1 MVNREVTIGWGK
13 YLFLRAMVKKKLTR
27 EPGPKYLLA
36 LLIVVVIGF
45 FGWWWFTG
53 NQPDFEHYE
62 DFGIEIPTNFQIHGI
77 DVSKYQT
84 RINWEAV
91 QEMRAGDV
99 KIGFAFIKATEG
111 LGNMD
116 QQFRRNW
123 QKTRELGLPRGAYHF
138 FIAPK
143 SGADQA
149 ENFIRRVNLEKG
161 DLPPV
166 LDVEQTYGV
175 SSAKLRIEVKR
186 FLDRVES
193 HYGVKPIIYTN
204 VDFYNRH
211 LKDEFDSYPLWVAH
225 YLRKDRPRIARN
237 WAFWQYSETGR
248 VNGIRGL
255 VDFNVFN
262 GDSTDFRDL
271 LLER

>member
-1 MVNREVTIGWGK
+1 M
-13 YLFLRAMVKKKLTR
+13 AKKKKGQ
-27 EPGPKYLLA
+27 ESGPKYLLA
-36 LLIVVVIGF
+36 VLVLVLVGF
-45 FGWWWFTG
+45 LAWWWFATSE
-53 NQPDFEHYE
+53 PDFEHYE

-77 DVSKYQT
+77 DVSKYQQ

-91 QEMRAGDV
+91 KAMRAEDV
-99 KIGFAFIKATEG
+99 KIGFVFIKATEG

-123 QKTRELGLPRGAYHF
+123 KHAKEAGLPRGAYHF

-143 SGADQA
+143 SGAEQA
-149 ENFIRRVNLEKG
+149 ENFIRRVELEKG

-175 SSAKLRIEVKR
+175 SNARLRAEVKA
-186 FLDRVES
+186 FLDRLEA

-225 YLRKDRPRIARN
+225 YLKKDRPRIARN

-248 VNGIRGL
+248 VSGIRGK

-271 LLER
+271 LIE

>member
-1 MVNREVTIGWGK
+1 M
-13 YLFLRAMVKKKLTR
+13 AKKKKGQ
-27 EPGPKYLLA
+27 ESGPKYLLA
-36 LLIVVVIGF
+36 VLVLVLVGF
-45 FGWWWFTG
+45 LAWWWFATSE
-53 NQPDFEHYE
+53 PDFEHYE

-77 DVSKYQT
+77 DVSKYQQ
-84 RINWEAV
+84 RSNWEAV
-91 QEMRAGDV
+91 KEMRAEDV
-99 KIGFAFIKATEG
+99 KIGFVFIKATEG

-123 QKTRELGLPRGAYHF
+123 KHSKEAGLPRGAYHF

-143 SGADQA
+143 SGAEQA
-149 ENFIRRVNLEKG
+149 ENFIRRVELEKG

-175 SSAKLRIEVKR
+175 SNSSLRSEVKA
-186 FLDRVES
+186 FLDRLEA

-225 YLRKDRPRIARN
+225 YLKKDRPRIARN

-248 VNGIRGL
+248 VSGIRGK

-271 LLER
+271 LIE

>member
-1 MVNREVTIGWGK
+1 MTGV
-13 YLFLRAMVKKKLTR
+13 LT
-27 EPGPKYLLA
+27 
-36 LLIVVVIGF
+36 
-45 FGWWWFTG
+45 WWWFSK
-53 NQPDFEHYE
+53 NQPDFERYE
-62 DFGIEIPTNFQIHGI
+62 NFGIDIPTNFMIHGI
-77 DVSKYQT
+77 DVSKYQQ

-91 QEMRAGDV
+91 RDMTDNDV
-99 KIGFAFIKATEG
+99 RIGFVFIKATEG

-123 QKTRELGLPRGAYHF
+123 KLAGEAGLPRGAYHF
-138 FIAPK
+138 FLAPK
-143 SGADQA
+143 SGAEQA
-149 ENFIRRVNLEKG
+149 ENFIRRVDLQPG

-175 SSAKLRIEVKR
+175 SNAKLQFEVKM
-186 FLDRVES
+186 FLDRLEA

-211 LKDEFDSYPLWVAH
+211 LKGDFDEYPLWVAH
-225 YLRKDRPRIARN
+225 YLQKNRPRIARN

-248 VNGIRGL
+248 VNGIRGK

-271 LLER
+271 LME

>member
-1 MVNREVTIGWGK
+1 MTGV
-13 YLFLRAMVKKKLTR
+13 LT
-27 EPGPKYLLA
+27 
-36 LLIVVVIGF
+36 
-45 FGWWWFTG
+45 WWWFSK
-53 NQPDFEHYE
+53 NQPDFERYE
-62 DFGIEIPTNFQIHGI
+62 NFGIDIPTNFMIHGI
-77 DVSKYQT
+77 DVSKYQQ

-91 QEMRAGDV
+91 RDMTDNDV
-99 KIGFAFIKATEG
+99 RIGFVFIKATEG

-123 QKTRELGLPRGAYHF
+123 KLAGEAGLPRGAYHF
-138 FIAPK
+138 FLAPK
-143 SGADQA
+143 GGAEQA
-149 ENFIRRVNLEKG
+149 ENFIRRVDLQPG

-175 SSAKLRIEVKR
+175 SNAKLQFEVKM
-186 FLDRVES
+186 FLDRLEA

-211 LKDEFDSYPLWVAH
+211 LKGDFDEYPLWVAH
-225 YLRKDRPRIARN
+225 YLQKNRPRIARN

-248 VNGIRGL
+248 VNGIRGK

-271 LLER
+271 LME

>member
-1 MVNREVTIGWGK
+1 M
-13 YLFLRAMVKKKLTR
+13 AKKKKGQESR
-27 EPGPKYLLA
+27 PKYLLA
-36 LLIVVVIGF
+36 VLVLVLVGILA
-45 FGWWWFTG
+45 WWWFSASE
-53 NQPDFEHYE
+53 PDFEHYE
-62 DFGIEIPTNFQIHGI
+62 DFGIEIPTNFQLHGI
-77 DVSKYQT
+77 DVSKYQQ
-84 RINWEAV
+84 RINWDAV
-91 QEMRAGDV
+91 KSMRAEDV
-99 KIGFAFIKATEG
+99 KIGFVFIKATEG

-123 QKTRELGLPRGAYHF
+123 KQAKEAGLPRGAYHF
-138 FIAPK
+138 FLAPK
-143 SGADQA
+143 SGAEQA
-149 ENFIRRVNLEKG
+149 ENFIRRVELEKG

-175 SSAKLRIEVKR
+175 SSSRLRMEVKS
-186 FLDRVES
+186 FLDRLEA

-248 VNGIRGL
+248 VNGIRGK

-271 LLER
+271 LIE